1 MFGRYDYSFHFT
13 YDGIDVG
20 IDQQDG
26 LLVYRRDC
34 GGQQYERILAS
45 ETGGVVVNPVEPL
58 NLPKE
63 VTNFLQIEFDPIVIE
78 PLSTTR
84 VYLTFPV
91 EIGIFLEARRDME
104 VLDIFGLNHQKYTL
118 YGPPNGGVIARWHR
132 SRVSAAM
139 PEVEPLREGVL
150 ELRLRNMHREWVEVS
165 RAVFESYDMKIY
177 YNDFVGMT
185 AEMRILNKNLA
196 ETDFIDAPLTPGM
209 KKSVELYTAREIPV
223 IKKGYLMAW
232 GLA

>member
-1 MFGRYDYSFHFT
+1 MFGRYDYAFHFADENLT
-13 YDGIDVG
+13 VKIER
-20 IDQQDG
+20 QDG
-26 LLVYRRDC
+26 LYIYRREC
-34 GGQQYERILAS
+34 GGQKHERILAS

-78 PLSTTR
+78 PMSTSR

-91 EIGIFLEARRDME
+91 EVGVFLEAKRDMD

-118 YGPPNGGVIARWHR
+118 YGPPSGGLIARWHR
-132 SRVSAAM
+132 SRVFSAM
-139 PEVEPLREGVL
+139 PAVEPLKEGVL

-165 RAVFESYDMKIY
+165 RAVFESCDMKIY
-177 YNDFVGMT
+177 YNDFVGMI

-196 ETDFIDAPLTPGM
+196 ETDFVDAPLKPGM
-209 KKSVELYTAREIPV
+209 KKSIELYTAREIPV
-223 IKKGYLMAW
+223 IKKGFLMTW